1 MFHIGFKL
9 FIRQYTAEI
18 DFNDDISPLIN
29 QNSLFYNQNDLI
41 DDRI

>member
-18 DFNDDISPLIN
+18 DFNDGYKPVNKSKQPFL
-29 QNSLFYNQNDLI
+29 QSKRF
-41 DDRI
+41 DR